1 MSRILITVLVPLAL
15 LSVEAVALQKPV
27 RTVTAH
33 VENRNRMQ
41 TIDEMWAAAAVVIE
55 GGFESSRPVVFST
68 PANPNPSPRTAYD
81 VRVLEVFKA
90 DERVREPGQTITV
103 RQAGGEFDRGSYI
116 ERIVPD
122 SMPLYVVGE
131 RYILFLRQHS
141 LPTETFYSTSIFSAE
156 GIFKLNGAA
165 LEAASKRDWAR
176 QLAQQGP
183 DGLRQM
189 LRNRGR
195 GR

>member
-1 MSRILITVLVPLAL
+1 MSRILMLVLVPLAL
-15 LSVEAVALQKPV
+15 LSVGAGALQKPV
-27 RTVTAH
+27 KTVTAH
-33 VENRNRMQ
+33 VENRNRRN
-41 TIDEMWAAAAVVIE
+41 TIDEIWAVAAIVIE
-55 GGFESSRPVVFST
+55 GRVESCRPVVL
-68 PANPNPSPRTAYD
+68 PDRSPRSDCD
-81 VRVLEVFKA
+81 VRVLEVFKP
-90 DERVREPGQTITV
+90 DERVREAGQTITV
-103 RQAGGEFDRGSYI
+103 RQSGGEFDRGSYI

-131 RYILFLRQHS
+131 RYILFLRQHNPPP
-141 LPTETFYSTSIFSAE
+141 PTETFYSTASLSAE